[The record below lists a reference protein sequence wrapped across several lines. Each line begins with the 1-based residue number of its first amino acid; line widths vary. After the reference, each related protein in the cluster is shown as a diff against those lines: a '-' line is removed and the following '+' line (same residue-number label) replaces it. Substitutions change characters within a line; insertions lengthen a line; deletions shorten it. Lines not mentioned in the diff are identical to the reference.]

1 MKLSNLSP
9 SFCCFLLFFSIS
21 AFSDL
26 RRKKIPRWIFWLFL
40 PPGLISFLLSLLPP
54 EKGGSL
60 SLLLLPL
67 SLLPGFLLLLLS
79 HFSRS
84 ALGRGDAV
92 FFLISALYLPLR
104 SLLFLLFSAVL
115 VSGLVGAM
123 LLIRLRFQRRSA
135 RSLRFPFLPCLLPG
149 LLLLTAISLFPSAF

>member
-21 AFSDL
+21 ALSDL
-26 RRKKIPRWIFWLFL
+26 RRKRIPRWIFWLFL
-40 PPGLISFLLSLLPP
+40 PPGLISFLLPLLPP
-54 EKGGSL
+54 EKGGAL
-60 SLLLLPL
+60 SL
-67 SLLPGFLLLLLS
+67 LLPGFLLLLLS
-79 HFSRS
+79 HFSCS

-104 SLLFLLFSAVL
+104 SLLFLLFSGVF
-115 VSGLVGAM
+115 VSGLVGAF

>member
-21 AFSDL
+21 ALSDL
-26 RRKKIPRWIFWLFL
+26 RRKRIPRWIFWLFL
-40 PPGLISFLLSLLPP
+40 PPGLISFLLPLLPP
-54 EKGGSL
+54 EKGGAL

-104 SLLFLLFSAVL
+104 SLLFLLYSRKCPIAY
-115 VSGLVGAM
+115 
-123 LLIRLRFQRRSA
+123 
-135 RSLRFPFLPCLLPG
+135 
-149 LLLLTAISLFPSAF
+149 LFNY